1 MPGAFVV
8 QSSAEQLNRMLKSSS
23 GDDLPEGYHIH
34 ADGSLHKNEDEG
46 N

>member
-1 MPGAFVV
+1 MTKS
-8 QSSAEQLNRMLKSSS
+8 QSDN
-23 GDDLPEGYHIH
+23 GLPEGYHIH